1 MIVEL
6 DAQLLVDL
14 LDKANDSSS
23 LNNLILADRK
33 EGLKLIPQ
41 VKIQHCYRETNK
53 CVDALV
59 QRDALLNVDFFFF
72 FFFFLSPPTEV
83 LLLVNLDNS
92 GVTFDCSVNAN
103 IIPP

>member
-59 QRDALLNVDFFFF
+59 QRSALLNIDFFFV
-72 FFFFLSPPTEV
+72 FLSPPTEV

-92 GVTFDCSVNAN
+92 GVIAL
-103 IIPP
+103 

>member
-41 VKIQHCYRETNK
+41 VKIQHCYTEMNK

-59 QRDALLNVDFFFF
+59 QHGALLNVDFFFF
-72 FFFFLSPPTEV
+72 FFGCF
-83 LLLVNLDNS
+83 
-92 GVTFDCSVNAN
+92 
-103 IIPP
+103 

>member
-59 QRDALLNVDFFFF
+59 QRGALLNVDFFFF
-72 FFFFLSPPTEV
+72 CVFKPSYLGAAFSKFGQFWS
-83 LLLVNLDNS
+83 D
-92 GVTFDCSVNAN
+92 F
-103 IIPP
+103 

>member
-1 MIVEL
+1 MIVKL

-59 QRDALLNVDFFFF
+59 QRGALLNVEFFFF
-72 FFFFLSPPTEV
+72 FFFVCF
-83 LLLVNLDNS
+83 
-92 GVTFDCSVNAN
+92 
-103 IIPP
+103 

>member
-41 VKIQHCYRETNK
+41 VKIQHCYREMNK

-59 QRDALLNVDFFFF
+59 QHGALLNVDFFFF
-72 FFFFLSPPTEV
+72 FL
-83 LLLVNLDNS
+83 
-92 GVTFDCSVNAN
+92 GVFKPSY
-103 IIPP
+103 